1 MAVVAQVNGI
11 DPRRASSHHV
21 RMRRALILLPLV
33 FACSGGE
40 DGDGP
45 DHRAFFEQRVH
56 DVTATDGLYYF
67 ERATQ
72 FATPEV
78 LETLE
83 ATEVASAGGEVY
95 VGTTD
100 GVFRLADSGDAFV
113 RIGEGHVVDAV
124 VVDDAV
130 YMATSSRVLRLVAG
144 RVLTDRLVA
153 TATITAIASD
163 GDAVYIAE
171 PGRIARVRFV
181 QMGTEQVT
189 VDDGVD
195 AEELVLVGSTLFARI
210 GDRVARY
217 PADAPRTLLDLTGV
231 QTIGSG
237 ENATLLVGSATGV
250 VRVSEAGAT
259 TETFTLGPDTF
270 PSTDF
275 TSIEERRGAI
285 FVGHAIGAT
294 VFSSDS
300 TDHYH
305 SKRWIPDER
314 VVDVGFGLAD
324 DLWIATSAGI
334 SRIDLIPDTLS
345 SRALREEE
353 RLELHW
359 RMDGFVDDNMRL
371 SAPYDLST
379 ARTGDHDND
388 GLWTEM
394 QIGTWCYAYAV
405 TGNAD
410 FYIKARRAMDVMLL
424 QIDIPGQA
432 FERAG
437 LKRGFITRSL
447 VRDDEGDVF
456 DDKASRDNWHLETY
470 EGRDYY
476 WKDDTSSDE
485 YAGHYFGIP
494 IFYDLCAQSDE
505 EREQIRD
512 RIRLTTDYL
521 IDGGY
526 LLIDLDGQPT
536 THGDWK
542 DLGVAANGLD
552 ACTDKYGID
561 YAAKCIESRHGGG
574 WLNGAEILGHL
585 LAAWHIT
592 GDDKYYAE
600 YERLYTEEDYGRIV
614 MTNEDTFTVTKPA
627 FANHSDHEL
636 AMLAFTTLIRY
647 EPDPAR
653 RARYEES
660 LLFFYEYEREEHNP
674 WQVAVI
680 GTVHAGDVDIAGAI
694 ETLKHMPEDWRTWRV
709 DNAHRQD
716 ADRWPN
722 DRHGNAQFS
731 RVFPY
736 DEIRTMKWN
745 GSPYVVANGSDSPS
759 LLAPTPYLIA
769 YWMLRY
775 YGLLE

>member
-1 MAVVAQVNGI
+1 
-11 DPRRASSHHV
+11 
-21 RMRRALILLPLV
+21 MRRALPLLALT
-33 FACSGGE
+33 FACSGGDD
-40 DGDGP
+40 DGGGL
-45 DHRAFFEQRVH
+45 DHTAYFEQRAH
-56 DVTATDGLYYF
+56 DVTYTDVPF
-67 ERATQ
+67 EIDRPTQ
-72 FATPEV
+72 FFTPDV
-78 LETLE
+78 LETLD
-83 ATEVASAGGEVY
+83 ATAIAAAGGHVY

-100 GVFRLADSGDAFV
+100 GVFALADSGDAFDRV
-113 RIGEGHVVDAV
+113 AEGRVVDSAV
-124 VVDDAV
+124 VGDDV
-130 YMATSSRVLRLVAG
+130 YFATATRVLHLASGGV
-144 RVLTDRLVA
+144 VTDRLVP
-153 TATITAIASD
+153 TATISAIAAD
-163 GDAVYIAE
+163 ADAVYIAE

-181 QMGTEQVT
+181 GMGTEQVV
-189 VDDGVD
+189 VDTDVD
-195 AEELVLVGSTLFARI
+195 ASDLARVGDTLFARI

-217 PADAPRTLLDLTGV
+217 PSTGEMTWLDAAGV
-231 QTIGSG
+231 VAIAPGDG
-237 ENATLLVGSATGV
+237 GTLLVATADRLERYAGDGT
-250 VRVSEAGAT
+250 SAGAF
-259 TETFTLGPDTF
+259 EVGPDTF
-270 PSTDF
+270 PATDF
-275 TSIEERRGAI
+275 TAVVERDGRI
-285 FVGHAIGAT
+285 LTGHAVGAT
-294 VFSSDS
+294 AFDAEA

-305 SKRWIPDER
+305 SKRWIPDQAVTAVALGPDGAR
-314 VVDVGFGLAD
+314 
-324 DLWIATSAGI
+324 WIATAGGV
-334 SRIDLIPDTLS
+334 SKIDFVTTTFAE
-345 SRALREEE
+345 RAAREEE
-353 RLELHW
+353 RIAGHW
-359 RMDGFVDDNMRL
+359 RMEGFVDDNMGL
-371 SAPYDLST
+371 PDPYDLASAT
-379 ARTGDHDND
+379 TGDHDND

-394 QIGTWCYAYAV
+394 QIGTWCYAYAA
-405 TGNAD
+405 TGDEA
-410 FYIKARRAMDVMLL
+410 FYEKARRAMDVMFL

-437 LKRGFITRSL
+437 MKRGFITRSL
-447 VRDDEGDVF
+447 VRDDEGEVF
-456 DDKASRDNWHLETY
+456 DDKAPRDNWHLETY

-494 IFYDLCAQSDE
+494 IFYDLCAQSE
-505 EREQIRD
+505 AEREAIRE

-552 ACTDKYGID
+552 ACTDTYGLD

-592 GDDKYYAE
+592 GDQRYYDE
-600 YERLYTEEDYGRIV
+600 YERLYTVEDYGKIV
-614 MTNEDTFTVTKPA
+614 ETNEDTFTVTKPA

-647 EPDPAR
+647 EPNAER
-653 RARYEES
+653 RARYEQS
-660 LLFFYEYEREEHNP
+660 LLTFYEHEREEHNP

-680 GTVHAGDVDIAGAI
+680 GTVHAGDLDLAGAV

-722 DRHGNAQFS
+722 DRHGERQFS

-736 DEIRTMKWN
+736 DELRTMKWN
-745 GSPYVVANGSDSPS
+745 GSPYVVAGGRDSPS

-775 YGLLE
+775 YGMLED